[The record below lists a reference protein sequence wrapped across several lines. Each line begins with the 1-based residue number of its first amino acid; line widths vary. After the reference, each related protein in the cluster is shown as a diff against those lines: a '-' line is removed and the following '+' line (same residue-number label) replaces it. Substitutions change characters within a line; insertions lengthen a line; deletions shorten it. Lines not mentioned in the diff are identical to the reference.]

1 VSSARTPPP
10 AANSSASSS
19 NSRHKKTGVH
29 RRFFFVRKKSG
40 KLRAFHSHREAFNV
54 FVKALR
60 VGLGQLII
68 FIDFITRPGKKNRP
82 AAAQAQVE
90 SAAKGLTLYQFH
102 ACPFCV
108 KTRRTLRRLNVP
120 VALRDAKN
128 NEQDRQTL
136 LEQGGKIKVP
146 CLRIEENGQTT
157 WMYES
162 KVIIDYLDKRFAAA

>member
-1 VSSARTPPP
+1 M
-10 AANSSASSS
+10 
-19 NSRHKKTGVH
+19 
-29 RRFFFVRKKSG
+29 FI
-40 KLRAFHSHREAFNV
+40 
-54 FVKALR
+54 KALR

-68 FIDFITRPGKKNRP
+68 AGDFLTRPSKKKRP
-82 AAAQAQVE
+82 ATAQAQVDQ
-90 SAAKGLTLYQFH
+90 AAQGLTLYQFH

-146 CLRIEENGQTT
+146 CLRIEEGGKTT

-162 KVIIDYLDKRFAAA
+162 KVIIDYLNNRFANV

>member
-1 VSSARTPPP
+1 M
-10 AANSSASSS
+10 
-19 NSRHKKTGVH
+19 
-29 RRFFFVRKKSG
+29 FI
-40 KLRAFHSHREAFNV
+40 
-54 FVKALR
+54 KALR

-68 FIDFITRPGKKNRP
+68 AGDFLTRPSKKQRP
-82 AAAQAQVE
+82 ATAQAQVDQ
-90 SAAKGLTLYQFH
+90 AAQGLTLYQFH
-102 ACPFCV
+102 ACPICV

-146 CLRIEENGQTT
+146 CLRIEEGGKTT

-162 KVIIDYLDKRFAAA
+162 KVIIDYLNNRFANV

>member
-1 VSSARTPPP
+1 M
-10 AANSSASSS
+10 
-19 NSRHKKTGVH
+19 
-29 RRFFFVRKKSG
+29 
-40 KLRAFHSHREAFNV
+40 

-68 FIDFITRPGKKNRP
+68 AGDFITRPRKLQRP
-82 AAAQAQVE
+82 AEQQAQVNE
-90 SAAKGLTLYQFH
+90 AAKALTLYQFH

-108 KTRRTLRRLNVP
+108 KTRRTLHRLNVP
-120 VALRDAKN
+120 VALKDAKN

-157 WMYES
+157 WMYDS
-162 KVIIDYLDKRFAAA
+162 KVIIDYLDKRFAAV